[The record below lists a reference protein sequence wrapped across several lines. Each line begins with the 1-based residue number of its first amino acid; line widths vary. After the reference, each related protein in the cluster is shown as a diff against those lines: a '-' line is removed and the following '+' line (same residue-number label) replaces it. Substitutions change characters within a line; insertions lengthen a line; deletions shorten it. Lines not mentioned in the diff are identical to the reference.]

1 MKTQFFFRSWTTF
14 CIIISLLFISMALF
28 AQAPAKLSY
37 QAVIRNAEDKLVN
50 DKMITIKLS
59 ILQGSANGTVV
70 YTETLK
76 PVTNA
81 NGLLSIEYGGST
93 GFNTIS
99 WSDGPYFLKTEV
111 DPDGGSNFT
120 ISGITPILSVPYAL
134 FANKADALTEP
145 FTETDPLFSSW
156 DKDYEDLSNKPEIP
170 EEADG
175 SETKITAGDNVTVQ
189 GTGTQNNPY
198 VINATGNSGSNGDD
212 GIKVGDMYGGGVV
225 AWVNKAGTHGL
236 ILSAV
241 DISTGHVWSNIN
253 NVEIGYTAQSK
264 YDGKA
269 NSEAIVAQAG
279 HTISAAKLCL
289 DYTNANYGT
298 GIYSDWYLP
307 SIEEMKSF
315 TPNLMDIQF
324 ALINDNNPATTAPT
338 LNIRYWSSTEAINP
352 SAWYYIWDGG
362 FTSYHFKSSTYGVRA
377 VRAF

>member
-1 MKTQFFFRSWTTF
+1 MKTQFFFRSWMTF
-14 CIIISLLFISMALF
+14 FITPSLLFISMALL
-28 AQAPAKLSY
+28 AQAPSKLSY

-59 ILQGSANGTVV
+59 ILQGSTNGTIV
-70 YTETLK
+70 YTETQK

-156 DKDYEDLSNKPEIP
+156 DKDYEDLSNKPDIP

-212 GIKVGDMYGGGVV
+212 VIKVGDMYGGGVV

-241 DISTGHVWSNIN
+241 DLSTGQVWSNKD
-253 NVEIGYTAQSK
+253 NVEIGEAAHSY

-269 NSEAIVAQAG
+269 NSEAIVGDPG
-279 HTISAAKLCL
+279 HVNSAAKLCL
-289 DYTNANYGT
+289 DYTNADYGT
-298 GIYSDWYLP
+298 GVFSDWYLP
-307 SIEEMKSF
+307 SINEMTSF
-315 TPNLMDIQF
+315 TPNLMEIVF
-324 ALINDNNPATTAPT
+324 ALINDNNPATIAPS
-338 LNIRYWSSTEAINP
+338 LSKPYWSSTEISFTNARYYDLANGNIN
-352 SAWYYIWDGG
+352 G
-362 FTSYHFKSSTYGVRA
+362 KKNTYRVRA